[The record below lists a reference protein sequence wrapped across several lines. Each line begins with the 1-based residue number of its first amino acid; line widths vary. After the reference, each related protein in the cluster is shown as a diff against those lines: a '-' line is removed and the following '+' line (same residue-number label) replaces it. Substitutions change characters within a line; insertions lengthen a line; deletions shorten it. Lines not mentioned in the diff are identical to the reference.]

1 MAISLKGLVI
11 ISILLSAGLI
21 FSTQYVSESIH
32 DINNSQGENYPLS
45 IHIPDQSSPYQVS
58 SRQTLLDE
66 INKTGQQ
73 ISPNQNYKSDSPVP
87 SKDNPSEQHFM
98 NVVANLVVSLIT
110 QDNYNFANG
119 TIDPNNSKEITQNNA
134 EISSLNFAINEA
146 NGSDYYELLNEVPM
160 TKEQLKEIHLYSGG
174 KSPTEIVDE
183 FCAEVRSGELHLMA
197 EDIRQSYNYNPASPA
212 ILMSVFEKM
221 GNLCP

>member
-1 MAISLKGLVI
+1 MEISLKGLVI

-32 DINNSQGENYPLS
+32 DINNGQDQNYPLS
-45 IHIPDQSSPYQVS
+45 IHIPDQSSPNQVS

-87 SKDNPSEQHFM
+87 SKDTPSEQHFM
-98 NVVANLVVSLIT
+98 NVVANLVVSLIS

-119 TIDPNNSKEITQNNA
+119 NIDPNNSKEINQNNA

>member
-1 MAISLKGLVI
+1 MVMSLKGLVI

-21 FSTQYVSESIH
+21 FSTQYLSESINH
-32 DINNSQGENYPLS
+32 TNKSLDQNYPQS
-45 IHIPDQSSPYQVS
+45 IHITDQSSPNHES

-66 INKTGQQ
+66 IDKTGQL
-73 ISPNQNYKSDSPVP
+73 ISPNQHYISDSQAS
-87 SKDNPSEQHFM
+87 SKDKPSEQHFM
-98 NVVANLVVSLIT
+98 NMVANLVVSLIT
-110 QDNYNFANG
+110 QENYDLANIN
-119 TIDPNNSKEITQNNA
+119 IDPNNSEEITQNNA
-134 EISSLNFAINEA
+134 EISSLNFAIIEA
-146 NGSDYYELLNEVPM
+146 NGSDYYELLNEAPM
-160 TKEQLKEIHLYSGG
+160 TNEQLKEIQQYSGG

-183 FCAEVRSGELHLMA
+183 FCAEVHSGELHLIA